1 MPSLKAAGARL
12 IALGLD
18 ATLTEKL
25 KLAVKAQRTK
35 LRLSFVSQIHDLP
48 ASIGEH
54 ADAIVVQ
61 VPAQFGQAL
70 KLVQELL
77 YDYPRAAIIVVSPK
91 SDPHLLVHFF
101 RAGAFD
107 VLFNPIDALEIA
119 QAIRRVV
126 YRPSES
132 RRPAEWNT
140 LQAAAHFLT
149 RPLADHWDDLSDNL
163 ARYFSLFLE
172 IKNHD
177 RFHSFDDVLVTLFKG
192 EAPGPRRERFE
203 QFLHDPKGVLFG
215 LGQKGNEI
223 QWVIK
228 LSSEHICYW
237 RGVENGRATKAEVF
251 GQYFLNLLRGQKEH
265 FEAHLER
272 ERMQRL
278 ALTDEITG
286 LWNQRRLHKDL
297 EEKVETKQPFS
308 LLFIDIDFFKSVN
321 DQFGH
326 VHGSQLLIDMAEILR
341 RELRGADMIYRYG
354 GDEFIVLLP
363 KTPLEEGKKIALRL
377 SASVKD
383 NEFTVQDRPYKLS
396 LSVGIA
402 DFPTDAK
409 TAKDLVDFADKMMYM
424 SKKSG
429 RGKVFHVTEVL

>member
-1 MPSLKAAGARL
+1 MPAESSEGARL
-12 IALGLD
+12 IGLGLD

-25 KLAVKAQRTK
+25 KLAIKSQRSK
-35 LRLSFVSQIHDLP
+35 VRLSFVAQSQGLP
-48 ASIGEH
+48 QGVGDK
-54 ADAIVVQ
+54 ADAILVQ

-77 YDYPRAAIIVVSPK
+77 YNFPKAALLVISPK
-91 SDPHLLVHFF
+91 SDSHLLVHFF

-107 VLFNPIDALEIA
+107 VLMNPLDVLEIA
-119 QAIRRVV
+119 QALRRVV
-126 YRPSES
+126 YRPSDS
-132 RRPAEWNT
+132 HRPGDWNA

-149 RPLADHWDDLSDNL
+149 RPLADKWDDLSDSL
-163 ARYFSLFLE
+163 GRYFSLFL
-172 IKNHD
+172 NVTFHD
-177 RFHSFDDVLVTLFKG
+177 RFSNLEEALTVLSRRIV
-192 EAPGPRRERFE
+192 GPKLARFE
-203 QFLHDPKGVLFG
+203 KFLHDPKGVFFG
-215 LGQKGNEI
+215 LGQSGPEVE
-223 QWVIK
+223 WVIK
-228 LSSEHICYW
+228 LSATQICYW
-237 RGVENGRATKAEVF
+237 RATETGRASKGEIF

-265 FEAHLER
+265 FEAQLER
-272 ERMQRL
+272 ERMQQL

-286 LWNQRRLHKDL
+286 LWNQRRLHRDL
-297 EEKVETKQPFS
+297 EDRVAGNQAFS

-326 VHGSQLLIDMAEILR
+326 VHGSQLLIDMASILR
-341 RELRGADMIYRYG
+341 RELRGSDMIYRYG

-363 KTPLEEGKKIALRL
+363 YTPLDEGKKIALRL
-377 SASVKD
+377 SSAVKEH
-383 NEFTVQDRPYKLS
+383 EFTVQDKPYRLS

-409 TAKDLVDFADKMMYM
+409 TAKDLIDFADQMMYM